1 MNKLFMASY
10 FCNFSERLTN
20 QSQMNVKRQWRW
32 ISFIP
37 STRSII
43 EIKFTQQNNNDA
55 CSRTTLELHC
65 SLYAVHAWL
74 WMKKLIVEHDAA
86 NETDIGLPLII
97 HHRFWWS
104 HGYTWFLGLLF
115 VVTYLNI
122 PFQSNISIKHFNQTQ
137 QKIDDTNW
145 NVQIHWIFL
154 HSKLCCSTTFITT
167 VVLLHY
173 QNGRKWNIPMHT
185 VANEVNGNTSSE
197 IDDQVILKTEVQSTS
212 SNLRCDRYLAMH
224 RESLLTR

>member
-65 SLYAVHAWL
+65 SLYAVYAWL

-122 PFQSNISIKHFNQTQ
+122 PFQSNISIKHSRRLMIQIEMFKFIEFFCIRNCVAPLPLSQ
-137 QKIDDTNW
+137 Q
-145 NVQIHWIFL
+145 
-154 HSKLCCSTTFITT
+154 LCCSTIKMGGNEIFRCT
-167 VVLLHY
+167 
-173 QNGRKWNIPMHT
+173 RWPM
-185 VANEVNGNTSSE
+185 
-197 IDDQVILKTEVQSTS
+197 K
-212 SNLRCDRYLAMH
+212 
-224 RESLLTR
+224 